1 MKKTRDYWIA
11 TNDETGKTIV
21 IVPIT
26 NASDAFR
33 AQTIANRHFKVKASD
48 LHCIA
53 GVKKGNKVEGR
64 ESLSQDVNVWMVW
77 KGAK

>member
-1 MKKTRDYWIA
+1 MKKTKDYWIA

-33 AQTIANRHFKVKASD
+33 AQTIANRHFKIKASD

-53 GVKKGNKVEGR
+53 GTKKGNKI
-64 ESLSQDVNVWMVW
+64 ESRTELTQEVNCWMVW
-77 KGAK
+77 R